1 MNEAPC
7 YGSARPMT
15 ATEGAPLLLPL
26 LADLDARGLVHQTT
40 NRAELSQHLTQP
52 QRVYC
57 GFDPTRAS
65 LTIGNLVSILL
76 LRRFQLAGHAPVV
89 VMGGGTGLIGDPSG
103 KDAERKLLTPEL
115 VRENIAGQRPIFE
128 HVLDFDGPAAATIVD
143 NGDWITGLRYV
154 EVLRDVGKHF
164 SVNMMIQKD
173 SVRARLE
180 EREHGISYTE
190 FSYMILQA
198 YDFAHLSTTAGVTV
212 QTGGS
217 DQWGNI
223 VAGVD
228 LVRRL
233 HGREVFGLTTPL
245 LTKSDGGK
253 FGKTEQGAI
262 WLTADA
268 TSPYAF
274 YQFWIN
280 AADDDV
286 GRFLRVFSLRPLAE
300 IEAIV
305 DEHTKDPS
313 QRKAQQ
319 ALAEEL
325 TQLLH
330 GKDGLA
336 DAKRATQALF
346 SGEVTELSAALL
358 DEVFRGAPTVDL
370 DRGLLAGEGLPVVD
384 LLTLAEVAKS
394 KREAR
399 QHLSSGAVSVNGQ
412 RVSEEHKLG
421 PGDLLHGRLVLVRRG
436 KKTWHVC
443 RF

>member
-1 MNEAPC
+1 MT
-7 YGSARPMT
+7 SRP
-15 ATEGAPLLLPL
+15 ELDRH
-26 LADLDARGLVHQTT
+26 LAEER
-40 NRAELSQHLTQP
+40 
-52 QRVYC
+52 RVYC

-76 LRRFQLAGHAPVV
+76 LRRFQLAGHKPVV

-103 KDAERKLLTPEL
+103 KDAERQLLTPEL
-115 VRENIAGQRPIFE
+115 VRQNVAGQRPIFE
-128 HVLDFDGPAAATIVD
+128 RVLDFSGPHAASIINNA
-143 NGDWITGLRYV
+143 DWIEKLRYV
-154 EVLRDVGKHF
+154 DVLRDVGKHF

-198 YDFAHLSTTAGVTV
+198 YDFAHLASAEQVTLQV
-212 QTGGS
+212 GGS

-223 VAGVD
+223 ALGVD
-228 LVRRL
+228 LTRRL
-233 HGREVFGLTTPL
+233 HAREVFGLTTPL

-253 FGKTEQGAI
+253 FGKTEQGAV
-262 WLTADA
+262 WLTADG

-280 AADDDV
+280 AADEDV
-286 GRFLRVFSLRPLAE
+286 PRFLRVFSLRPLPE
-300 IEAIV
+300 IERLLL
-305 DEHTKDPS
+305 EHGENPA
-313 QRKAQQ
+313 QRTGQQ

-325 TQLLH
+325 TTLLH
-330 GKDGLA
+330 GAEGLLA
-336 DAKRATQALF
+336 AQRATQALF
-346 SGEVTELSAALL
+346 SGDVTSLEPALL
-358 DEVFRGAPTVDL
+358 DEVFRGAPSVDL
-370 DRGLLAGEGLPVVD
+370 DPSLLGGDGLDVVD
-384 LLTLAEVAKS
+384 LLVLGEVAKS

-399 QHLSSGAVSVNGQ
+399 QYLASGAVSLNGE
-412 RVSEEHKLG
+412 RVSESQRIG
-421 PGDLLHGRLVLVRRG
+421 PSQLLHGRLILVRRG